1 MDLGRTNQK
10 GVGNDRKRRDLAGH
24 HEIGEGRPPQRI
36 PAVQPKRR
44 EWVKVPQT
52 RPETGGLGAPLRV
65 EADLSTQ
72 ARVKAACEL
81 TAQPKLGNGRG
92 ALERW
97 PRKQALT
104 ICRGAGT
111 EQRGEVGLS
120 HVIERVADRN
130 VCERHPPRHQEV
142 TTLQPLLE

>member
-1 MDLGRTNQK
+1 TTNGLSGLGNRSFEAGRADGEVSPIPDLPALAQERGDSTQT
-10 GVGNDRKRRDLAGH
+10 GHDRLSLYSITSSARARDRRRDY
-24 HEIGEGRPPQRI
+24 EF
-36 PAVQPKRR
+36 
-44 EWVKVPQT
+44 
-52 RPETGGLGAPLRV
+52 
-65 EADLSTQ
+65 
-72 ARVKAACEL
+72 

-104 ICRGAGT
+104 IGRGAGT
-111 EQRGEVGLS
+111 EQRGEVGPS
-120 HVIERVADRN
+120 HVIERIADRN

>member
-1 MDLGRTNQK
+1 MIRDAT
-10 GVGNDRKRRDLAGH
+10 GVHLT
-24 HEIGEGRPPQRI
+24 
-36 PAVQPKRR
+36 
-44 EWVKVPQT
+44 W
-52 RPETGGLGAPLRV
+52 

-72 ARVKAACEL
+72 ARVKAAYEF

-104 ICRGAGT
+104 IGRGAGT

-120 HVIERVADRN
+120 HGVVERIADRN
-130 VCERHPPRHQEV
+130 VGKRHPPRHQEV

>member
-1 MDLGRTNQK
+1 MYETLKIPMSQCRLSDPRQTIGIF
-10 GVGNDRKRRDLAGH
+10 VGCC
-24 HEIGEGRPPQRI
+24 
-36 PAVQPKRR
+36 PK
-44 EWVKVPQT
+44 PDS
-52 RPETGGLGAPLRV
+52 ETGGLGAPLRV

-104 ICRGAGT
+104 IGRGAGT

>member
-1 MDLGRTNQK
+1 GG
-10 GVGNDRKRRDLAGH
+10 GVGEGGGGWV
-24 HEIGEGRPPQRI
+24 ESGGENGRI
-36 PAVQPKRR
+36 CPK
-44 EWVKVPQT
+44 PDS
-52 RPETGGLGAPLRV
+52 ETGGLGAPLRV

-120 HVIERVADRN
+120 HVIERIADRN